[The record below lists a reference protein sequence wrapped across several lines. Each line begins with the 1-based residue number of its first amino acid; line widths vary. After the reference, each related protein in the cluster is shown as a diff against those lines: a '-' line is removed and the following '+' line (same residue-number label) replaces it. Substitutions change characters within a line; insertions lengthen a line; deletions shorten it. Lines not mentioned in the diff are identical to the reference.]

1 MEASRQTN
9 GCKFKEKRF
18 QGRLYVGNQLVR
30 TLSMQTPPRIGDE
43 ILYHDRYDLPF
54 ERWLVK
60 HVVWQVTKETEWT
73 WFHAAVERVD
83 NEAWPPIEYPR
94 GKA

>member
-1 MEASRQTN
+1 MEESGGVKDCN
-9 GCKFKEKRF
+9 FKEKRF
-18 QGRLYVGNQLVR
+18 QGRLYVGNELVR

-54 ERWLVK
+54 ERWLVR
-60 HVVWQVTKETEWT
+60 HVVWQVTKETELT

-83 NEAWPPIEYPR
+83 NETWPPIEYPR